1 MNSFILNSLNNSLI
15 PILITTTGTGSV
27 NFGPGTQ
34 IVIECWGAGGG
45 SKGEDTSNG
54 AGAGGAY
61 AKTTIS
67 QTGAFTLF
75 YSVGT
80 GGIGSKTVGT
90 AGGQTWATV
99 GINAIPTTSGQG
111 AKAAGGNG
119 SGGVGP
125 NNSTQAVNSIGQ
137 TIFIGGY
144 GGFSG
149 TENGGGGAATP
160 NGNGNAGLSGSGKA
174 GGAAGIGGGAG
185 GAAGESTM
193 SGGNGISNVLGG
205 GGGGGSYSYSGGM
218 GGVPG
223 GAGGMGWATGGSPP
237 AGSVNT
243 NPHGYGGNGGRGQIR
258 YTRS

>member
-1 MNSFILNSLNNSLI
+1 MNFD
-15 PILITTTGTGSV
+15 
-27 NFGPGTQ
+27 PGTQ

-45 SKGEDTSNG
+45 SKCQDVSNG

-75 YSVGT
+75 YSVGA
-80 GGIGSKTVGT
+80 GGIGSNTIGT

-99 GINAIPTTSGQG
+99 GINAEPTTDGQG

-125 NNSTQAVNSIGQ
+125 NNTTQVANSIGQ

-149 TENGGGGAATP
+149 AENGGGGAATP
-160 NGNGNAGLSGSGKA
+160 NGNGNAGLSGDGTA
-174 GGAAGIGGGAG
+174 GGAAGTGGVAG
-185 GAAGESTM
+185 GEAGLDTM
-193 SGGNGISNVLGG
+193 SGGDGISNVLGG
-205 GGGGGSYSYSGGM
+205 GGGGGSWNYSGGM

-223 GAGGMGWATGGSPP
+223 GAGGMGLSTGGTPP
-237 AGSVNT
+237 AGAVNT
-243 NPHGYGGNGGRGQIR
+243 NPHGYGGDGGRGQIR
-258 YTRS
+258 FTRS